1 MLLWADAAFLG
12 WGREVKQA
20 ESFSWAVPK
29 PQPELVLNHTSP
41 AFCVNPHS
49 KSCLRG
55 WLDLG
60 TTGRNRR
67 WIGRGGGAKPG
78 NTQKPPSIT
87 WLLQQSKAN
96 PFSFNKF
103 QLQISQLEFGLLG
116 KTFGNERSLLE
127 NFSPT
132 FCSPPG
138 ILKDCDP
145 QMQEGR
151 CWRVGFFGLSSSL
164 CPPWIAAGRCRVS
177 QQANMLEYWGI
188 LDCSQAMYKVKCSQT
203 EELKL

>member
-1 MLLWADAAFLG
+1 MLLPLG
-12 WGREVKQA
+12 WGREVEQA
-20 ESFSWAVPK
+20 ESFFWAGPK

-49 KSCLRG
+49 KSCFRG

-67 WIGRGGGAKPG
+67 WIGREVV
-78 NTQKPPSIT
+78 QILEILRKPPNNT
-87 WLLQQSKAN
+87 WLFQQSRAN

-138 ILKDCDP
+138 ILKIVTHKCKR
-145 QMQEGR
+145 EN
-151 CWRVGFFGLSSSL
+151 VGELDFLASVHPFAPLDYSREVQGV
-164 CPPWIAAGRCRVS
+164 PAG
-177 QQANMLEYWGI
+177 QHAGI
-188 LDCSQAMYKVKCSQT
+188 LRNIGLFPGNVQS
-203 EELKL
+203 